1 MDTFSQHL
9 NAIGQWPL
17 LTPAQEIELAKLK
30 QAGIETSERIGTRKP
45 TRKESRIIKTGV
57 RSAER
62 MVLCNL
68 RLVVSIAKGYVK
80 HCNLHDIQDLVQY
93 GTIGLQRA
101 VDKFDF
107 TKGYKFSTYATWWIK
122 QEIQRNIYKTD
133 RTIRLPEHSRLAWA
147 RLQKHTKRLG
157 QKLERPPTSNEIME
171 AAGINQKD
179 FDFIT
184 RAMTRMTSLN
194 SLLETGNELIDN
206 IADPSC
212 QNEIAPDY
220 KTLYNSMQAL
230 KSDDRSLLLRRFGFN
245 DYPPHTYAE
254 LGKIYGVSRERARQ
268 RVEKAMNLVKRHLS
282 AQEI

>member
-17 LTPAQEIELAKLK
+17 LTPAQEIELARLK

-45 TRKESRIIKTGV
+45 TRKESRIIKTGT

-107 TKGYKFSTYATWWIK
+107 TKGYKLSTYATWWIR
-122 QEIQRNIYKTD
+122 QEIQRNIYNTD
-133 RTIRLPEHSRLAWA
+133 RTIRLPEHSRIKWA
-147 RLQKHTKRLG
+147 RLQRCAKQLG
-157 QKLERPPTSNEIME
+157 QKLGRPPTPNETME
-171 AAGINQKD
+171 AAGVNQKD
-179 FDFIT
+179 FDLIT
-184 RAMTRMTSLN
+184 KTMTRMTSLN
-194 SLLETGNELIDN
+194 SLLETGNELMDA
-206 IADPSC
+206 IADPDR
-212 QNEIAPDY
+212 QNEILPDY
-220 KTLYNSMQAL
+220 RTLYNSMQAL
-230 KSDDRSLLLRRFGFN
+230 KPDDRNLLMRRFGFS
-245 DYPPHTYAE
+245 DHPPHTYAE

-268 RVEKAMNLVKRHLS
+268 RVEKAMNLVKRNLQT
-282 AQEI
+282 QEI